1 MNQIEQN
8 KALVLKFFKAMS
20 EGDVDAIVSSYADN
34 AVLET
39 MGGTLI
45 SGKYSKPQIA
55 AAAAGIYEAFPEGIA
70 FTITGMVAE
79 GDKVAVEAQSKG
91 PHVSGQTYSNHYHF
105 LFQFDGDLL
114 VSLKEYMDT
123 ERVTD
128 ILCGGQRPH
137 GSQGHG

>member
-1 MNQIEQN
+1 MSQTEQN
-8 KALVLKFFKAMS
+8 KARVQQFFQAMS
-20 EGDVDAIVSSYADN
+20 EGDVDAIVASYADH

-39 MGGTLI
+39 MGNTLI
-45 SGKYSKPQIA
+45 SGVYTKAQIA
-55 AAAAGIYEAFPEGIA
+55 AAAGGIYQAFPEGIA

-91 PHVSGQTYSNHYHF
+91 LHVSGETYSNHYHF
-105 LFQFDGDLL
+105 LFQFDGEQL

-128 ILCGGQRPH
+128 ILCGGQRPD
-137 GSQGHG
+137 GSQNHG